1 MAGNPV
7 IWSDYPDADVIRV
20 EDTYYMVST
29 TMHFMPGAY
38 MMSLTAQKGRSFR
51 MEKVFTVMGCGPLP
65 LDIIKIFIMYVLRQ
79 TIQEKHTCT
88 SQKIFAAHGKNS
100 ISKDFIMMVPCFLT
114 RMAGFISCME
124 TVRYTLR
131 N

>member
-29 TMHFMPGAY
+29 TMHFMPGCEILRSYDLVNWKLFRMY

-79 TIQEKHTCT
+79 TIQEKHTCS
-88 SQKIFAAHGKNS
+88 SQKIFMDHGRNS
-100 ISKDFIMMVPCFLT
+100 I
-114 RMAGFISCME
+114 
-124 TVRYTLR
+124 
-131 N
+131 